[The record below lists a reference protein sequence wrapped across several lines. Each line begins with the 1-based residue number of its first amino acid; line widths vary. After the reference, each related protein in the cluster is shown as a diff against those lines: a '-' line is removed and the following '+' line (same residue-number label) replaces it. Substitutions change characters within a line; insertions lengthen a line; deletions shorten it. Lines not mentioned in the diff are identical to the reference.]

1 MAAATDFNF
10 IAAIELGSSKI
21 TGIAGKKLLDGSIQV
36 LALAS
41 DSSDQCIRN
50 GVIFNLDRT
59 AQSLTSIINRLESTL
74 KATIG
79 KVYVGVSG
87 QSLRTILHTQTE
99 HFNEETKI
107 TQELVDY
114 LMDRNREVPMVDQEI
129 LEVAPQ
135 EYKVGNNLLIDPVG
149 ILTDRIEGRFLNI
162 IAKTNV
168 KQNIEKCFKQA
179 NIEIAEPII
188 APLALAENVLSST
201 ERRSGCV
208 LVDFG
213 ADTTTIA
220 VYNKNILRHLAVIPL
235 GGNNITKDICS
246 QQIEEEDAEALKVRY
261 GDAWADVISNEDGQE
276 NYSIG
281 GRGNIE
287 ASLLNKIVEARTNEI
302 LANVWNQVIL
312 SGYNDKLLAGAIL
325 TGGGSNLKNIDV
337 AFTNITHI
345 EKVSI
350 ARDIL
355 PNVKGNVDINKDGT
369 KNTILSILM
378 SGKENCCTPKQKEKE
393 KPQDVITG
401 PDSLFT
407 PDGESAEEENKRKV
421 IELKEK
427 KQKEEEEKKL
437 REEYQQTVNEI
448 KQLIEEKD
456 HKRAKSKLEEIKQL
470 GLKDKEDEMETLER
484 TIKDLKKKNSFFG
497 NFFNKIEQI
506 LDEDK

>member
-1 MAAATDFNF
+1 M
-10 IAAIELGSSKI
+10 
-21 TGIAGKKLLDGSIQV
+21 
-36 LALAS
+36 
-41 DSSDQCIRN
+41 
-50 GVIFNLDRT
+50 
-59 AQSLTSIINRLESTL
+59 
-74 KATIG
+74 
-79 KVYVGVSG
+79 
-87 QSLRTILHTQTE
+87 
-99 HFNEETKI
+99 
-107 TQELVDY
+107 
-114 LMDRNREVPMVDQEI
+114 
-129 LEVAPQ
+129 
-135 EYKVGNNLLIDPVG
+135 
-149 ILTDRIEGRFLNI
+149 
-162 IAKTNV
+162 
-168 KQNIEKCFKQA
+168 
-179 NIEIAEPII
+179 
-188 APLALAENVLSST
+188 
-201 ERRSGCV
+201 
-208 LVDFG
+208 
-213 ADTTTIA
+213 
-220 VYNKNILRHLAVIPL
+220 
-235 GGNNITKDICS
+235 
-246 QQIEEEDAEALKVRY
+246 
-261 GDAWADVISNEDGQE
+261 
-276 NYSIG
+276 
-281 GRGNIE
+281 
-287 ASLLNKIVEARTNEI
+287 
-302 LANVWNQVIL
+302 
-312 SGYNDKLLAGAIL
+312 LAGAIL

-345 EKVSI
+345 EKVRI
-350 ARDIL
+350 AREIL

-484 TIKDLKKKNSFFG
+484 TIKDLKKKNRFFG

>member
-179 NIEIAEPII
+179 NIE
-188 APLALAENVLSST
+188 
-201 ERRSGCV
+201 
-208 LVDFG
+208 
-213 ADTTTIA
+213 
-220 VYNKNILRHLAVIPL
+220 
-235 GGNNITKDICS
+235 DICS

-345 EKVSI
+345 EKVRI
-350 ARDIL
+350 AREIL

-393 KPQDVITG
+393 KPQYVITG